1 MLSLSDGA
9 LGDWSTGVPYMYLTP
24 MELSA
29 IDIAVDSRVTFLVP
43 SQLNRKYH
51 TQGAAII
58 LEVFERFAGLCQG
71 LNNRSKNLLLSTLFY
86 LIKLA
91 N

>member
-43 SQLNRKYH
+43 SQLKRKFH
-51 TQGAAII
+51 TLGKGQQLFLKFHI
-58 LEVFERFAGLCQG
+58 
-71 LNNRSKNLLLSTLFY
+71 LLLFVAKSHQNFE
-86 LIKLA
+86 
-91 N
+91 